1 MNKDAYYFPHFSNAR
16 NDSKI
21 LKLRRVM
28 GIEGYGM
35 YFLLLEVLRDQ
46 TDFKMSLESLEDLA
60 YEWHTSKEKLA
71 SVVANFEL
79 FQIDNNN
86 FFSPKF
92 NEYLQPYLEGK
103 KNKKIA
109 GIKGNLIRYKH
120 LTKEEVSKMSD
131 SEILDFEENRKHS
144 ESNALAVRE
153 KNLAMGELSESVT
166 TRTASQRKGKES
178 KVKESKV
185 KESKVKERFS
195 FLFSH
200 DEFEQSFN
208 DFVEMR
214 KSIKAVMTE
223 RAKELLLIKLCDLS
237 KKDVQISINI
247 LNQSTLNNWKG
258 IFQLK
263 NDSEKLYNYGKS
275 NNSTGNKNDEL
286 IKALEEW

>member
-1 MNKDAYYFPHFSNAR
+1 MKKDAYYFPHFSNAR

-46 TDFKMSLESLEDLA
+46 TDFKMSIESLEDLA

-103 KNKKIA
+103 RRNSLNGA
-109 GIKGNLIRYKH
+109 KGNLIRYNY
-120 LTKEEVSKMSD
+120 LTKVELSNLSD
-131 SEILDFEENRKHS
+131 QEILDYDDKRKQGIIKRRGDS
-144 ESNALAVRE
+144 GGDSGGDA
-153 KNLAMGELSESVT
+153 NLIPL
-166 TRTASQRKGKES
+166 ASQSKGKES

-195 FLFSH
+195 FLFAH
-200 DEFEQSFN
+200 TEFEESFN

-214 KSIKAVMTE
+214 KAMRAVMTE

-237 KKDVQISINI
+237 KKDVHLSINI
-247 LNQSTLNNWKG
+247 LNQSILNNWKG
-258 IFQLK
+258 IFELK
-263 NDSEKLYNYGKS
+263 NDSEKLNNYGKS
-275 NNSTGNKNDEL
+275 NQGTGNKNDEL
-286 IKALEEW
+286 VEALKNW